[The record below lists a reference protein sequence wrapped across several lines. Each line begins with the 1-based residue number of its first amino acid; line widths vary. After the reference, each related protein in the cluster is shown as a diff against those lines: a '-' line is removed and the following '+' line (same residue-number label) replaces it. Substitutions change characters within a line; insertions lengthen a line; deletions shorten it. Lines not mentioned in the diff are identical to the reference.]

1 MFNQCAAKRFWAKP
15 VTFLSAFCASV
26 AIISSVGWANEA
38 GPAERSAQML
48 LQSHSALVIGAL
60 LLAASTIVWARRR
73 VTLAQKKLR
82 IAEEQFAAVLN
93 CNESQYD
100 GKSDLIE
107 LTLNHMNQGVAVIR
121 PDGRI
126 WLYNKRALEYAG
138 IDDPPFP
145 PTTKSVVEAQLRN
158 GEFGPDGSL
167 LPEDV
172 RAFLMEGKGK
182 PPKSYTRRRPN
193 GTVLEIRSDPMPD
206 GSLIQTYT
214 DITEIARARE
224 EAEAA
229 ARAKASFLAAMS
241 HEIRTPING
250 VIGAA
255 RLIETTRLCAD
266 QRRYLETIMS
276 CGDALL
282 VVIDDILDYSRFTS
296 IGVDV
301 ERAPCD
307 PVQMLQSAF
316 LVAKPEADRKGLS
329 FEMVGLESLPAG
341 LVTDARRLRQALI
354 NLLGN
359 AVKFTETGGVR
370 LVAAVRDTEAGPALR
385 ISVHDTGIGVP
396 EEAIGR
402 LFREFSQVD
411 DTIRRRFGGTG
422 LGLAISRAIVEALDG
437 RLGVCSEPGVGSEF
451 WIELPLEEAPA
462 PTGAAKPAKASAQ
475 PLRILVAED
484 VATNQLVIEASL
496 KALGHAPVIVGD
508 GLKALA
514 RIQAEP
520 FDLLMLDMQMP
531 HMDGLEAA
539 RTLRALGFCDVPVV
553 ALTANGFDSDREA
566 CLAAGMDG
574 FIAKPF
580 SLQQIA
586 SEIARLAPGRASV
599 NRLEGTGVHDEDAR
613 RKTAA

>member
-1 MFNQCAAKRFWAKP
+1 
-15 VTFLSAFCASV
+15 
-26 AIISSVGWANEA
+26 
-38 GPAERSAQML
+38 ML

-329 FEMVGLESLPAG
+329 FEMEGLESLPAG